1 MIQSLLPDSVP
12 TAEQEIEIAKR
23 LPLDEFL
30 QHAVNGIVTLTINVL
45 IAVVVFYIGKFLI
58 SRIDHV
64 LNATMARR
72 RADRSIQ
79 TFVASL
85 VRITLYFL
93 LIITVIGILGIETSS
108 FIALFAS
115 AGVAI
120 GMALSGTLQNFAG
133 GVLILFIKP
142 YKVGDYIEAQGY
154 AGTVT
159 EIQIFHT
166 IINTAD
172 NKSIIIPNG
181 GLSTGSVTN
190 WSREDYR
197 RVEWPVGISY
207 GDDVQVAREAILEI
221 IKADPRV
228 VVQYIEDDRKER
240 LDAEAEELERQLQE
254 AEDERKRHGWIWRLF
269 HTQRDKAKVKMKE
282 WDTNMARKTLDT
294 AVKVD
299 RSPVVYVKELADSS
313 VNLVARAWV
322 RNSDY
327 WALFFHINERI
338 YNVLPTRGIHFPFP
352 QLDVHVSDNS

>member
-1 MIQSLLPDSVP
+1 MIQTPDPAAVP
-12 TAEQEIEIAKR
+12 SSKQIETLAENPA
-23 LPLDEFL
+23 LNDFF
-30 QHAVNGIVTLTINVL
+30 QHADNGRGTLTINIL
-45 IAVVVFYIGKFLI
+45 IAIAVFYLGKFI
-58 SRIDHV
+58 IARIDRM
-64 LNATMARR
+64 LTTMMARR
-72 RADRSIQ
+72 KADDSIR
-79 TFVASL
+79 TFVTSL

-166 IINTAD
+166 IINTYD

-181 GLSTGSVTN
+181 GLSTGSLIN
-190 WSREDYR
+190 WSREEYR
-197 RVEWPVGISY
+197 RVEWTVGISY
-207 GDDVQVAREAILEI
+207 GDSVDTAREAILEI
-221 IKADPRV
+221 IKADPRTV
-228 VVQYIEDDRKER
+228 EQYIEDDRRER
-240 LDAEAEELERQLQE
+240 LDAHTEELERQLQK
-254 AEDERKRHGWIWRLF
+254 AEEERKKHGWLWRLF
-269 HTQRDKAKVKMKE
+269 HSHRDKAKVKLQE
-282 WDTNMARKTLDT
+282 WEANMARRSIET
-294 AVKVD
+294 AKKVD

-322 RNSDY
+322 RNADY
-327 WALFFHINERI
+327 WGLFYHINEQI
-338 YNVLPTRGIHFPFP
+338 YATLPARGIHFPFP
-352 QLDVHVSDNS
+352 QLDVHLPKQ